1 MSRKTYYITTPI
13 YYPSGKLHIGHSYT
27 TVAADAMARYKR
39 LQGYDVMFLTGT
51 DEHGQKI
58 QRVAAENGMTP
69 KQYVDRIV
77 SGIKDLWQMMKISYD
92 KFIRT
97 TDEEHAACVQK
108 VFKALY
114 DKGDIYISEYEGW
127 YCTPCESFWT
137 ETQLV
142 DGMCPD
148 CGRGVEKT
156 REESYFFRLS
166 KYQDRLIKHIEENPD
181 FIQPVSRRN
190 EMLNNFLR
198 PGLEDLCVSRTS
210 FDWGI
215 PVSFDEKHVV
225 YVWIDALSNY
235 ISALGYLTGNDEAF
249 RRYWPADVHLVGK
262 EIIRFHTIIWPAMLM
277 ALDLPL
283 PRQVFGHGWLVLEG
297 GKMSKSKGNVVD
309 PVILIEKYGLDAIRY
324 FMLREV
330 PFGADGVFSN
340 QALISRINSDLA
352 NDLGNLVS
360 RTVAMIRKYF
370 DGLLPGQGEEGEF
383 DAELKKELLGL
394 KHRTEEL
401 LDNLQFSLALTE
413 IWKAISRTNKYIDE
427 TVPWILAKDE
437 SKKGRLARVLYNLAE
452 SIRIVSILLQPFMP
466 ETPAKIW
473 DQLSIDSDET
483 GWETAGVWGV
493 YKPTRP
499 VRQGE
504 IIFPRIDIEKELEKL
519 SSAVPDTGKDGPGEK
534 GDKKHRSR
542 DAEGSASGDMTQIS
556 IEDFA
561 KLDLRVAK
569 VLSAEKVE
577 KSDKLLKL
585 RLQVGAEEKQVVS
598 GIAQYYSA
606 EELAGKTLILVAN
619 LKPAKIR
626 GIESQGMILAATDES
641 EGKLTLVTVDGDISP
656 GAKVS

>member
-215 PVSFDEKHVV
+215 PVSFNE
-225 YVWIDALSNY
+225 
-235 ISALGYLTGNDEAF
+235 TC
-249 RRYWPADVHLVGK
+249 
-262 EIIRFHTIIWPAMLM
+262 
-277 ALDLPL
+277 
-283 PRQVFGHGWLVLEG
+283 
-297 GKMSKSKGNVVD
+297 
-309 PVILIEKYGLDAIRY
+309 GLCMDR
-324 FMLREV
+324 
-330 PFGADGVFSN
+330 
-340 QALISRINSDLA
+340 
-352 NDLGNLVS
+352 
-360 RTVAMIRKYF
+360 
-370 DGLLPGQGEEGEF
+370 
-383 DAELKKELLGL
+383 
-394 KHRTEEL
+394 
-401 LDNLQFSLALTE
+401 
-413 IWKAISRTNKYIDE
+413 
-427 TVPWILAKDE
+427 
-437 SKKGRLARVLYNLAE
+437 
-452 SIRIVSILLQPFMP
+452 
-466 ETPAKIW
+466 
-473 DQLSIDSDET
+473 
-483 GWETAGVWGV
+483 
-493 YKPTRP
+493 RP
-499 VRQGE
+499 V
-504 IIFPRIDIEKELEKL
+504 KL
-519 SSAVPDTGKDGPGEK
+519 Y
-534 GDKKHRSR
+534 
-542 DAEGSASGDMTQIS
+542 
-556 IEDFA
+556 
-561 KLDLRVAK
+561 L
-569 VLSAEKVE
+569 
-577 KSDKLLKL
+577 
-585 RLQVGAEEKQVVS
+585 GA
-598 GIAQYYSA
+598 G
-606 EELAGKTLILVAN
+606 L
-619 LKPAKIR
+619 PHW
-626 GIESQGMILAATDES
+626 
-641 EGKLTLVTVDGDISP
+641 
-656 GAKVS
+656 